1 MSFKHR
7 RGVTA
12 QLAVFLCA
20 LLALFCV
27 PVAHA
32 DPSVAETLE
41 VSGSVDEDGTLHV
54 NQKLTFADA
63 APDITQRIE
72 NTLPAYDYAN
82 YVFDIFDVSATADG
96 TDLGAEVSEDEG
108 YTVIQVSGS
117 KAGKKP
123 IEISY
128 SVRGAAFKGERVEG
142 SDPLTTVNW
151 RVVQGLSVGAK
162 KVTGEVSTGRA
173 LVADVDCQAGAPAAL
188 VSCDTFAASTYQSRY
203 PSFTNRALGAGQV
216 VQLEFK
222 LKESIV
228 KPNEVLEEEWTL
240 DRAFSANMPY
250 SLVALAV
257 ALAGAGALLLLHWH
271 RGRDNNRD
279 TEPALIAEFSP
290 VAEGQVSFMLHEA
303 VRPGMIGTLLDEQV
317 DPVDVTATILD
328 LAQRGHLLITELPRE
343 REFASTEWRLDRL
356 EGSDHLLDYEREL
369 LDAIVPA
376 GAAPVR
382 LSALPKTISDS
393 IEGVQDKLYEEVV
406 KQGWFKSR
414 PDQVRSG
421 FQTVG
426 VVTLIIS
433 LVTLGLL
440 VAFTK
445 YGLTGIAFVGFA
457 IGLLFLAQVM
467 PRRSA
472 KGSAILRGLDL
483 LSLQLQTQS
492 TQMFG
497 DDELKEYS
505 KVLPYS
511 VVLGSQDRW
520 VNAFGKAD
528 DDPGVADPNDIDWYH
543 GPANWQLQD
552 LPASLDNFVTTLEGR
567 LYSRG

>member
-82 YVFDIFDVSATADG
+82 YVFEIFDVSATADG

-203 PSFTNRALGAGQV
+203 PSFTNRDLGAGQV